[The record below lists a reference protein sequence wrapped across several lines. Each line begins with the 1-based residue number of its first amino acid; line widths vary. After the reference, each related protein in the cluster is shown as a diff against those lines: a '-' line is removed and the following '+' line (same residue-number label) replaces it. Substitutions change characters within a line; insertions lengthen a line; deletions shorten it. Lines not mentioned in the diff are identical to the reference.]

1 MWNPDASTHH
11 RMHPDNRKMCNNC
24 LRNEKIVHA
33 NASWRP
39 VVWSCKKTGHYFPQ
53 RCAST
58 CLSLKLHKLLSSWA
72 SLKKSKSSWSR
83 VLTCVC
89 RDVSLQEDVS
99 LQRSVSL
106 VNVWC
111 TVLTSACVVPKT
123 ASSSRAS
130 VVICKWCA
138 RKWCAIV
145 WGRSA
150 LRRW

>member
-1 MWNPDASTHH
+1 MACKHLSVF
-11 RMHPDNRKMCNNC
+11 
-24 LRNEKIVHA
+24 EVA
-33 NASWRP
+33 QA
-39 VVWSCKKTGHYFPQ
+39 VVIM
-53 RCAST
+53 
-58 CLSLKLHKLLSSWA
+58 
-72 SLKKSKSSWSR
+72 SKFKEEQVLPKQR
-83 VLTCVC
+83 VLTCAC
-89 RDVSLQEDVS
+89 REDVALQEDVSLQEDMS

-150 LRRW
+150 L